1 MEGIGILVWLIGIA
15 VEVLSI
21 VFSVKTEP
29 CRHKKGYM
37 YACAC
42 FNGFCLLCTIGIFS
56 DMLFY
61 DMTKDIILVT
71 YGTIIIWGCY
81 WFGYAIQRLAYRKGY
96 TISLGWGFWFWIFA
110 LLYWGFMPIEPNFQ
124 ANIIAHG
131 IKKAESSEEA
141 LYTEGSSVAS
151 TAAAES
157 IIRHCKSCGA
167 ELKPNAAFCSKCGT
181 TVK

>member
-21 VFSVKTEP
+21 VFSEKTEP

-37 YACAC
+37 IACAI
-42 FNGFCLLCTIGIFS
+42 FNGLGLLVCVLGIIN
-56 DMLFY
+56 DMP
-61 DMTKDIILVT
+61 KDIMLVT

-96 TISLGWGFWFWIFA
+96 TISLGWGFWFWVFA

-157 IIRHCKSCGA
+157 IIRHCKYCGA

>member
-1 MEGIGILVWLIGIA
+1 MEGIAILVWLIGIA

-21 VFSVKTEP
+21 VFSERTEP

-37 YACAC
+37 IACAILS
-42 FNGFCLLCTIGIFS
+42 GLYLLMGLVVGLTGKMPDVTMACTG
-56 DMLFY
+56 
-61 DMTKDIILVT
+61 VA
-71 YGTIIIWGCY
+71 IIIWAWY
-81 WFGYAIQRLAYRKGY
+81 WCGYAIQRLAYRKGY
-96 TISLGWGFWFWIFA
+96 TISFGWGFWFGIFA
-110 LLYWGFMPIEPNFQ
+110 LLYWGFMPTEPNFQ

-131 IKKAESSEEA
+131 IKKAEGSEEA
-141 LYTEGSSVAS
+141 LNTEGSFVAS
-151 TAAAES
+151 AAAAES